1 MISDTK
7 QSVQNRRPLICVLD
21 DDPAVC
27 DSLRILLTRNDFSVV
42 TYASPNDLLTS
53 PGLDGFDCLLVDQ
66 GLPVMSGLEVLE
78 ILRTR
83 AYLKPAL
90 LMWAAPASQLLQR
103 IQRVGVTS
111 VLQKPIASDA
121 LLYALRDALRT

>member
-1 MISDTK
+1 MASDI
-7 QSVQNRRPLICVLD
+7 QHSVQNRRPLICVLD

-27 DSLRILLTRNDFSVV
+27 DSLRVLLTRNDFAVD
-42 TYASPNDLLTS
+42 TYASPNDLLAS
-53 PGLDGFDCLLVDQ
+53 PRLDGFDCLLIDQ

-78 ILRTR
+78 LLRTR

-103 IQRVGVTS
+103 IQKVGVVG
-111 VLQKPIASDA
+111 VLQKPIATDA
-121 LLYALRDALRT
+121 LLQALNRALRT